1 MLSPSDIREK
11 RKSLEKGTFGYKV
24 EEVNAF
30 LDMVAD
36 DYEVLYNNNEESE
49 EKIIKLVEKIN
60 EYREDEDAI
69 KLALLSAQKESK
81 RILAD
86 SKAESERMITEAKA
100 ESDKMLADAK
110 AESEEVARQSEIECE
125 KIINE
130 HKERCAKLIRENTE
144 ATEKKIASVKA
155 EYELQ
160 SKRLADVKREVAQFK
175 AALTQIFNKQLSLVE
190 ELPDETEDVA
200 VVEDVLAPTD
210 DDVPFLEEMLE
221 EAKEEETVEAVAEE
235 TVETVAVAEETPLIE
250 EEPVKDIAALK
261 DQSLFQEKREVKF
274 SDLRFG
280 NRN

>member
-1 MLSPSDIREK
+1 MLSPSEIREK
-11 RKSLEKGTFGYKV
+11 RKGLEKGTFGYKV

-30 LDMVAD
+30 LDLVCD
-36 DYEVLYNNNEESE
+36 DYEALYNNNEESE

-81 RILAD
+81 RILAE
-86 SKAESERMITEAKA
+86 SKAESERLIVDAKA
-100 ESDKMLADAK
+100 ESDKMLTDAK
-110 AESEEVARQSEIECE
+110 AESEEIARQSEIECE

-130 HKERCAKLIRENTE
+130 HKARCAQLIKENTE

-160 SKRLADVKREVAQFK
+160 TKRLADVKREVAQFK

-190 ELPDETEDVA
+190 ELPDETDNIVA
-200 VVEDVLAPTD
+200 NNEDVLAPTD

-221 EAKEEETVEAVAEE
+221 ESKEEVVEVAAQPEESVTVIEDK
-235 TVETVAVAEETPLIE
+235 PLIE
-250 EEPVKDIAALK
+250 EEPAQDIAALK